1 MTVVNMMQQQL
12 CRTRLLLSTGPL
24 TLRSNDSVSLGRLN
38 ASCRAFSVA
47 CRSTIRP
54 LHQPSG
60 APEWSKNTY
69 SGCSFTCV
77 PKNKSFCTTSV
88 FSPSKK
94 KYGVFSAGA
103 LRKYSHQ
110 ASSSVHPQRFLEP
123 LEWSYASMPGE
134 EPLLGLTMGQ
144 VLARAGQKF
153 QGREA
158 VVSVAQDIRVTYEQL
173 QRDSLEMAAGLVGL
187 GLEAGDRVGIWS
199 GNNYEWVVTQWAV
212 GIAGLVLV
220 NINPSYV
227 ASELLYCLKK
237 VDVKALVMS
246 PTFKNVEGTLSFSEL
261 SCLATAEHRELLSQR
276 AAEVQFDAPC
286 SIQFT
291 SGTTG
296 NPKAAVLS
304 HHNVVNNAYGIGY
317 RSGYHLK
324 EYVICVPVPLYHCF
338 GCVAGTLTGALF
350 GATLVLPSPA
360 FSARA
365 AFDVLTSEPVTSC
378 YGTPTM
384 YVDILAAAR
393 RAAEEGGTRT
403 VVPSLMTGLM
413 AGAPCPPE
421 LVQAVITELGMKDFM
436 VMYGL
441 TETSPVCFQCSPNDP
456 QATRSQTVGYPSSHL
471 EVKVVDGDGRVV
483 RVGEEGELCVRGY
496 SVFLGYW
503 GDPVKTEEVI
513 SQDRWFKTGD
523 LAAMD
528 SSGYA
533 FIRGRKKDMIIRGG
547 ENIYPAELENIFM
560 AHPFVLEAQV
570 FGIPDPRLGEV
581 VVAWLRL
588 QEGRHLTQEEFQ
600 AWCRDRVAPFK
611 VPAVVM
617 MRKQFPVTVTG
628 KIQKFKMRD
637 ETIELLKAQ

>member
-1 MTVVNMMQQQL
+1 M
-12 CRTRLLLSTGPL
+12 
-24 TLRSNDSVSLGRLN
+24 
-38 ASCRAFSVA
+38 
-47 CRSTIRP
+47 
-54 LHQPSG
+54 
-60 APEWSKNTY
+60 
-69 SGCSFTCV
+69 
-77 PKNKSFCTTSV
+77 
-88 FSPSKK
+88 
-94 KYGVFSAGA
+94 
-103 LRKYSHQ
+103 
-110 ASSSVHPQRFLEP
+110 EP

-173 QRDSLEMAAGLVGL
+173 QRDCVELLNKFFSFIPLVRQIIKQIPPIRHVVRQSLEMAAGLVGL

-212 GIAGLVLV
+212 GIAGLVLVRNSGSSGFVLV

-291 SGTTG
+291 SVGSNVESNVG
-296 NPKAAVLS
+296 SNVESNVEVSFSLLHVFDINASVLS
-304 HHNVVNNAYGIGY
+304 
-317 RSGYHLK
+317 RFEL
-324 EYVICVPVPLYHCF
+324 
-338 GCVAGTLTGALF
+338 
-350 GATLVLPSPA
+350 
-360 FSARA
+360 
-365 AFDVLTSEPVTSC
+365 VTSC

-560 AHPFVLEAQV
+560 AHPFVLEAQ
-570 FGIPDPRLGEV
+570 
-581 VVAWLRL
+581 
-588 QEGRHLTQEEFQ
+588 EGRHLTQEEFQ